1 MRLLRRPPGHPAS
14 GGRMASMLIA
24 VCPIGVEGRLAQVRW
39 SLLPAIVPADRDW
52 RHGSANGAAQSRAPA
67 PTRQRLV
74 SPKVGLASAPQ
85 ATASMVD
92 YVYPPRDVRPTV
104 ACRFITHVFNSRE
117 GRMLAESVTK
127 TPIDRSQTYVCRFS
141 CGFETNWPAARGR
154 HEAARHNGHAPAH
167 ATARSISGK
176 GNGKPAGKS
185 RPLAAP
191 ANYFPVRK

>member
-1 MRLLRRPPGHPAS
+1 
-14 GGRMASMLIA
+14 
-24 VCPIGVEGRLAQVRW
+24 
-39 SLLPAIVPADRDW
+39 
-52 RHGSANGAAQSRAPA
+52 
-67 PTRQRLV
+67 
-74 SPKVGLASAPQ
+74 
-85 ATASMVD
+85 MVD

-176 GNGKPAGKS
+176 GNGKPAGRS

-191 ANYFPVRK
+191 ARMDRWLDELRRQHEEVLQALKKTSLLVLAERDLRAREAEQIKTDLSAIYEVLERNRRDREQRLNVLIR